1 MRNASQQAL
10 WLILW
15 SNLATCSDAKRTGLT
30 QGRFLAFQR
39 SSGALVRPKHEQIPI
54 HPSIVPPSTPCVPL
68 GVSSTSHLDTDFC
81 RLPGN
86 GTALMDCSQSSSPV
100 LSRIHS
106 TRSPGITLP
115 LISSRQLAQEGI
127 AYQVPASTSS
137 SSSLPLWHLAL
148 AGSLATLLADSL
160 THPVDCIKT
169 IQQSD
174 AGMGLSLVAAA
185 SYLWSSAG
193 IVAFYQGFLTYGC
206 TDAVGGAIKFT
217 VFESWNRAI
226 ASSVGADRRNESLRD
241 RLDTIPP
248 VLIRAAGAAM
258 ALIAS
263 SVVTVPGEFVKQQ
276 LQVGHYSSL
285 SEALQSVYLTSGLPG
300 FFHGYDGVVYRDIP
314 FTMLELGLY
323 DAFKNMVRQT
333 RSSTDPGPPAAW
345 EDVVAAAATGCVAAV
360 VTTPLDTIKT
370 KLMVDDYGGASF
382 FDCFASTVEQ
392 HGVWSLF
399 AGLLARIAW
408 IGPSTAIYLP
418 TYDLLK
424 RLFAAQQARE
434 Q

>member
-1 MRNASQQAL
+1 
-10 WLILW
+10 
-15 SNLATCSDAKRTGLT
+15 
-30 QGRFLAFQR
+30 
-39 SSGALVRPKHEQIPI
+39 
-54 HPSIVPPSTPCVPL
+54 
-68 GVSSTSHLDTDFC
+68 
-81 RLPGN
+81 
-86 GTALMDCSQSSSPV
+86 
-100 LSRIHS
+100 
-106 TRSPGITLP
+106 

-258 ALIAS
+258 ALVAS
-263 SVVTVPGEFVKQQ
+263 SVVSKSHTSCGESAAKNAARQQ
-276 LQVGHYSSL
+276 LG
-285 SEALQSVYLTSGLPG
+285 
-300 FFHGYDGVVYRDIP
+300 
-314 FTMLELGLY
+314 
-323 DAFKNMVRQT
+323 MV
-333 RSSTDPGPPAAW
+333 
-345 EDVVAAAATGCVAAV
+345 
-360 VTTPLDTIKT
+360 
-370 KLMVDDYGGASF
+370 
-382 FDCFASTVEQ
+382 
-392 HGVWSLF
+392 
-399 AGLLARIAW
+399 
-408 IGPSTAIYLP
+408 
-418 TYDLLK
+418 
-424 RLFAAQQARE
+424 
-434 Q
+434 